1 MSTMAPQHIPHAVD
15 VIVVGISTLTAALSS
30 ALLAQSPAGS
40 VAQSIELQLLLLPL
54 IGSLIISGGM
64 IMLNPNPETR
74 RVTIGRAMFALFF
87 GVMVPQVVGLLHPS
101 LNEVAVKP
109 AVLVLAGGVIS
120 GLVYVLSKPFT
131 RELYQR
137 AEGHAKKAADAL
149 EERAGLARKD

>member
-30 ALLAQSPAGS
+30 ALLAQAPAGS

-74 RVTIGRAMFALFF
+74 RVTIGRAVFALFF

-120 GLVYVLSKPFT
+120 GMVYVLSKPFT
-131 RELYQR
+131 RELYER
-137 AEGHAKKAADAL
+137 AEGHAKKAADVL